1 VRVLLVRPGF
11 VTGRM
16 TRNMPPAPLPT
27 TPAAVGR
34 AVASA
39 LAGPAGQAVVWVPPQ
54 LGPLS
59 VLFRLVPRPVWRRL
73 RR

>member
-1 VRVLLVRPGF
+1 
-11 VTGRM
+11 M
-16 TRNMPPAPLPT
+16 TRDMPPAPLAT

-39 LAGPAGQAVVWVPPQ
+39 LAGPAGQAAVWVPPQ
-54 LGPLS
+54 LGLLAA
-59 VLFRLVPRPVWRRL
+59 LFRLVPRPVWRRL